1 MQSQFKDKRVITALV
16 LPGILIMLIAIAAP
30 LVISL
35 GLSFVKWT
43 GFGKMKLI
51 GLDNYIRLFHDEI
64 FYKSIFNVFVLIL
77 FTVLVQNT
85 LAFLISVALSNLTEK
100 LSNLFRTIYFI
111 PATLSL
117 VVVTKLWVHIFNPS
131 YGMFN
136 KILENI
142 GLGNFTHAWLG
153 NPKTALWAVIWI
165 ITWQGFGWA
174 LLFYYSGIVTVPS
187 ELKEAAL
194 VDGAN
199 RPTLYTKIIIPYIM
213 PVLQAIIIIDVT
225 SSLKQMEMIYLS
237 TAGGPGDTTQFL
249 ALYLYQRAFKYS
261 EFGYGNAIS
270 VIFVILAFSLTI
282 VIQKIFAKRIESL

>member
-1 MQSQFKDKRVITALV
+1 MQSQFKDKKVISALV
-16 LPGILIMLIAIAAP
+16 LPGIIIMLVAIAAP
-30 LVISL
+30 LIISL
-35 GLSFVKWT
+35 GLSFVKWS

-51 GLDNYIRLFHDEI
+51 GFENYFRLFHDEI
-64 FYKSIFNVFVLIL
+64 FFKSILNVFILII

-85 LAFLISVALSNLTEK
+85 LAFLISVALSNLSDK

-136 KILENI
+136 KILSII

-174 LLFYYSGIVTVPS
+174 LLFYYSGIVTVPK

-194 VDGAN
+194 VDGASK
-199 RPTLYTKIIIPYIM
+199 PTLYTKIIIPYIM

-261 EFGYGNAIS
+261 EFGYGNTIS
-270 VIFVILAFSLTI
+270 VVFVILAFFLTI
-282 VIQKIFAKRIESL
+282 IIQKFFA